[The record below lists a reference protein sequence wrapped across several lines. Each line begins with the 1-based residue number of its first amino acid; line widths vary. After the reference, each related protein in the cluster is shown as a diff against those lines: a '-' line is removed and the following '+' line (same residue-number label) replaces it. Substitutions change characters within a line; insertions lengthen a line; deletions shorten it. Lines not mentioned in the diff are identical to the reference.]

1 MAVEHVVAGVSATE
15 RAVVGLCHDIN
26 NRLASVSAYA
36 FVLNKRGLLGEAAE
50 PIQAQLDG
58 LAHSVRLIR
67 SLCRDVTTEIGPLS
81 LRVIAEGASELMVT
95 YPEGQVRFEAEVSED
110 GGVVRCDWSAALR
123 SVLLAGAWLRRG
135 LPSSEAAVV
144 SIQPGASP
152 NSMVL
157 DARITDPAETGE
169 ILLEDNYGRGV
180 SMEAIGARTV
190 LISFVP
196 TG

>member
-36 FVLNKRGLLGEAAE
+36 FVLNRRGLLGEAAE

-67 SLCRDVTTEIGPLS
+67 SLCRDVQPEIGPLS
-81 LRVIAEGASELMVT
+81 LRVIAEGATELMVT
-95 YPEGQVRFEAEVSED
+95 YPEGPVRFEVEADDD
-110 GGVVRCDWSAALR
+110 GTVLRCDWSAAQR

-135 LPSSEAAVV
+135 LSRAETAVV
-144 SIQPGASP
+144 VMRPGSGP
-152 NSMVL
+152 NSVTL
-157 DARITDPAETGE
+157 EAGADEAAETGE
-169 ILLEDNYGRGV
+169 VLLQDNYGGGV
-180 SMEAIGARTV
+180 SMESIGPRTV
-190 LISFVP
+190 LISFSP